1 MEVKAYEN
9 PLPFIYI
16 ENLYTEEELK
26 GIWAELDYYQANGNI
41 LGHGTRPAKD
51 ENDQEKTVKTGI
63 FTDNVFYNREHSNI
77 LTLNRKIFENN
88 IICDNPDSWYFR
100 HFSPNQD
107 FTLTSYYEDGGVYL
121 PHTDNANVTVITWL
135 YKEPKKFKGGDFHF
149 PEHNIDIKC
158 LHNHAVAF
166 PGQAAHAVDM
176 VKMDKEDC
184 GKGLGRYAISQFLS
198 FKD

>member
-41 LGHGTRPAKD
+41 LGNGTRPAKD

-77 LTLNRKIFENN
+77 LTLNRKIFDFMDYGEIQRIKYPNN
-88 IICDNPDSWYFR
+88 LYQFPIHQYY
-100 HFSPNQD
+100 NQ
-107 FTLTSYYEDGGVYL
+107 
-121 PHTDNANVTVITWL
+121 
-135 YKEPKKFKGGDFHF
+135 KRR
-149 PEHNIDIKC
+149 
-158 LHNHAVAF
+158 
-166 PGQAAHAVDM
+166 
-176 VKMDKEDC
+176 VK
-184 GKGLGRYAISQFLS
+184 
-198 FKD
+198 